1 MYRSLLLSFFLFPA
15 FLAPGAENLISN
27 SSFELK
33 DADYGV
39 TGFLHPWESDSFQGV
54 SQDAATAVHGN
65 YSICLVNRKGEQ
77 QRFMLREVRLKPDRS
92 YTFSI
97 WLKSDTGKVP
107 VSVQLRSVYRER
119 MKPGAPQRWFSPSR
133 TFLAEKE
140 WKRCS
145 FTFRSSPPPHEF
157 YFPVL
162 TLAAEGRIHLDAV
175 QLEEGE
181 SATEYAPSRA
191 LECAA
196 VPLQEVFTEGEEVR
210 IELRAVNAAKEQKEW
225 TGTLEVR
232 DVYTNDL
239 VLRQKVAESV
249 EPDSV
254 HERILSLPLKRFGS
268 FTVEL
273 KGTEGIPGFLTRVGK
288 LGKEKRDLSTD
299 FCVGVNG
306 GGFYMNAQTGRHFLA
321 RNGKPEEFY
330 RLLSLAGVRLLRLHD
345 TGGFDWAS
353 LEPAPGKFDFT
364 LSDQLIRFT
373 EPYGIQLFPVL
384 GYFADN
390 SKNRN
395 YFSPFP
401 KWLRDQSPVD
411 NSGKASWFNRESS
424 IHLPPQVL
432 WRRFVQ
438 TIAERY
444 RGNITHYEIMNEPL
458 FYLTPKAYAA
468 YLRSASEILRSRNCK
483 TVGLSLST
491 DFGSDADPWSREVFR
506 LGTLNDSDTVSFHP
520 YGARTLNSLTPADE
534 YIAHLKSLLKQAS
547 GRKIPIWNT
556 ELYFV
561 SNAPMNSAAAAE
573 VTAHDAAIRFL
584 TDLGEGVGQ
593 SISVTVN
600 ALFSPTLSVRQCG
613 GNDVVAT
620 HPSPVFA
627 AYNALARLFE
637 AAKPVR
643 KFKLP
648 NDVVCY
654 VFRKAS
660 TLRAAIWRYDGR
672 ETVSVKLPFREGEI
686 TLCDLFGNT
695 RSPESVL
702 KLDQA
707 PFYLICRMGNE
718 EIFLSRLEN
727 LNPEGENPV
736 MFGDLRPVPCGNG
749 KGFLLPLRNRL
760 GIQEEL
766 LVELRAPGMT
776 GRIRT
781 ELKAH
786 EERTLTIPVR
796 GDGLFPP
803 ETIQFSMLFHGRLL
817 RKSLPVKPSPIASD
831 QWNTLRMTAG
841 KQKDLAAKFRRTTQD
856 GKTVLEIHVS
866 DTTPSAS
873 FGKLHWWDQDCVELF
888 LDAEP
893 QRIPLKHPTEYH
905 GHVTRLFLLPRA
917 PESERLQIW
926 PGKDTR
932 LRKTD
937 FPCRFE
943 FSPEGYTIRLTLP
956 AFKNTDFIGF
966 NIVVN
971 DAEGEKR
978 AERRCAWSSFDSYK
992 DRLSFGSLPLKR
1004 P

>member
-1 MYRSLLLSFFLFPA
+1 MNRVLLLLFLLFAA
-15 FLAPGAENLISN
+15 FQALRAENQISN
-27 SSFELK
+27 SSFELEG
-33 DADYGV
+33 ADYGV
-39 TGFLHPWESDSFQGV
+39 TGFLHPWESGTFQGALR
-54 SQDAATAVHGN
+54 DTTTAIHGKH
-65 YSICLVNRKGEQ
+65 SIRLVNRKGEQ
-77 QRFMLREVRLKPDRS
+77 QRFMLREVRLKPDRN

-97 WLKSDTGKVP
+97 WLKSDSGKIP

-119 MKPGAPQRWFSPSR
+119 MKPGAPQRWFSPAR

-162 TLAAEGRIHLDAV
+162 TLTGEGRIHLDAV

-181 SATEYAPSRA
+181 SATEYAPARA

-210 IELRAVNAAKEQKEW
+210 IALRAANAAKEKKVW
-225 TGTLEVR
+225 SAILEVR
-232 DVYTNDL
+232 DMYTNDL
-239 VLRQKVAESV
+239 VLHQDVAESV
-249 EPDSV
+249 EAESV
-254 HERILSLPLKRFGS
+254 HERIISLPLKRFGS
-268 FTVEL
+268 FLVEL
-273 KGTEGIPGFLTRVGK
+273 KGQKSIPGFLTRVGK
-288 LGKEKRDLSTD
+288 LKREKRNLSTD

-306 GGFYMNAQTGRHFLA
+306 GGFYMNAQSGRHFLA
-321 RNGKPEEFY
+321 RNGNPDEFY

-364 LSDQLIRFT
+364 LPDELIRFT
-373 EPYGIQLFPVL
+373 EPHGIMLFPVL
-384 GYFADN
+384 GYFSDN
-390 SKNRN
+390 SSNRN

-401 KWLRDQSPVD
+401 KWLRDLSPVD
-411 NSGKASWFNRESS
+411 NSGKASWFNRNAS
-424 IHLPPQVL
+424 IHLPPQIE

-438 TIAERY
+438 TIADRY
-444 RGNITHYEIMNEPL
+444 RGKITHYEIMNEPL
-458 FYLTPKAYAA
+458 FYLMPKTYTG
-468 YLRSASEILRSRNCK
+468 YLRSASEILRSRGCK
-483 TVGLSLST
+483 TIGLSIST
-491 DFGSDADPWSREVFR
+491 DFGSDADPWSAEVFQ
-506 LGTLNDSDTVSFHP
+506 LGALNDSDAVSFHP
-520 YGARTLNSLTPADE
+520 YGARTLNSLNPADQ
-534 YIAHLKSLLKQAS
+534 YIAHLKSLLKRVS
-547 GRKIPIWNT
+547 GREIPIWNT

-600 ALFSPTLSVRQCG
+600 ALFSPTLSARQCG
-613 GNDVVAT
+613 GNDVVVT

-637 AAKPVR
+637 AAEPVR

-648 NDVVCY
+648 NDIVCY
-654 VFRKAS
+654 VFRKDG

-686 TLCDLFGNT
+686 TLCDLFGNA
-695 RSPESVL
+695 RSPETVL
-702 KLDQA
+702 KLNQA
-707 PFYLICRMGNE
+707 PYYLIDRKKQE
-718 EIFLSRLEN
+718 ELFLSKLEK

-736 MFGDLRPVPCGNG
+736 IFGALRPVSSGGG
-749 KGFLLPLRNRL
+749 KAFLLPIRNRL

-766 LVELRAPGMT
+766 LVEVRAPGIS
-776 GRIRT
+776 GRVRT

-786 EERTLTIPVR
+786 EERTLMIAVS
-796 GDGLFPP
+796 GNGAFPP
-803 ETIQFSMLFHGRLL
+803 ESVQFSMLFHGKLL
-817 RKSLPVKPSPIASD
+817 RKSVPITPIPIASD
-831 QWNTLRMTAG
+831 EWNILRMTEG
-841 KQKDLAAKFRRTTQD
+841 KQKDLTAKFRRTTRK
-856 GKTVLEIHVS
+856 GKTILEIRVS
-866 DTTPSAS
+866 DRTPSSS

-888 LDAEP
+888 LDAAP
-893 QRIPLKHPTEYH
+893 KQLPLKHPTEYH

-917 PESERLQIW
+917 PEAERLQIW
-926 PGKDTR
+926 PGKDSGF
-932 LRKTD
+932 RKTD

-943 FSPEGYTIRLTLP
+943 FSADGYAVFVTLP
-956 AFKNTDFIGF
+956 AFDNTDFIGF
-966 NIVVN
+966 NLVVN
-971 DAEGEKR
+971 DAEGGKR
-978 AERRCAWSSFDSYK
+978 ADRKCAWSSFDSYK
-992 DRLSFGSLPLKR
+992 DRLSFGVLPLT